1 VLTRLEI
8 FRVARGIAVG
18 DLIAESRISR
28 QHLLRMR
35 KGELQ
40 PRRDMIAAV
49 VSALRQLSLEDV
61 QPEDIIELTVE
72 ESGPWRR
79 QRAQRL
85 TADIDEWRRERDG
98 AADLLAELPKI
109 RSDEW
114 LPFLEKRAGSD
125 ATVRALLFEGGRIID
140 EDPQHARALF
150 HVATELA
157 ERLTNVRREYRLALV
172 GRAWLELANAL
183 RQLGS
188 FREALTP
195 LQEAERRFAGEPYC
209 TKELARAWL
218 ARGTILMKMGDLA
231 GAEHYLACAVN
242 IFAAVD
248 DPRRIAKVR
257 MVQAGVLF
265 ERGDFDGARSLWLA
279 AAPALNA
286 GKERHALPV
295 AWLNIG
301 LCDVEQNRIAS
312 AKTWLQKALVAF
324 ERIRCEVEVLRTR
337 WALARI
343 EALFEDRKSGLEA
356 LFRLRAAF
364 EKRGLLTDGGMVML
378 DAAEA
383 LLIPPRRPKAAA
395 QVCNSLPEL
404 FQRAGAT
411 REALKALGYLQEV
424 AAAHRLTVED
434 VRSVKTFLDRA
445 DEGREGSF
453 APPRKGISTRSEQPA
468 GPSSGDVT

>member
-1 VLTRLEI
+1 VLTRLEV
-8 FRVARGIAVG
+8 FRVSRGIKVG

-61 QPEDIIELTVE
+61 QPEDVIELTVE

-85 TADIDEWRRERDG
+85 TADISEWQRERD
-98 AADLLAELPKI
+98 AASDLLAALRKMHPA
-109 RSDEW
+109 EW
-114 LPFLEKRAGSD
+114 LLFFEKRARSD
-125 ATVRALLFEGGRIID
+125 AAVRALLFEGRRLID
-140 EDPQHARALF
+140 EDPRHARALF
-150 HVATELA
+150 DVAAQLA
-157 ERLTNVRREYRLALV
+157 EGLTAIRREYRLALV

-183 RQLGS
+183 RQLGLV
-188 FREALTP
+188 REALGS
-195 LQEAERRFAGEPYC
+195 LDEAERRFEGEPYC
-209 TKELARAWL
+209 TKELGRAWL
-218 ARGTILMKMGDLA
+218 ARGTVLMKIGDLA
-231 GAEHYLACAVN
+231 GAERYLGCAVN

-248 DPRRIAKVR
+248 DPLRIAKVR

-265 ERGDFDGARSLWLA
+265 ERSDFDGARSLWLDA
-279 AAPALNA
+279 VPALSA

-295 AWLNIG
+295 TWLNLG

-312 AKTWLQKALVAF
+312 AKTWLEKALHAF
-324 ERIRCEVEVLRTR
+324 ERTRCGVEVLRTQ

-343 EALFEDRKSGLEA
+343 EALFENRKSGLES

-364 EKRGLLTDGGMVML
+364 DARGLLVDGGMVML

-383 LLIPPRRPKAAA
+383 LLLSPRRPGAAA
-395 QVCNSLPEL
+395 QICNSLPQL
-404 FQRAGAT
+404 FERAGAT
-411 REALKALGYLQEV
+411 REARKAVAYLQEA
-424 AAAHRLTVED
+424 AAAHNLTAENI
-434 VRSVKTFLDRA
+434 RSVKIFIDHA
-445 DEGREGSF
+445 EDGREDPFVRPKKSG
-453 APPRKGISTRSEQPA
+453 AARSEQAA
-468 GPSSGDVT
+468 GSSSGA